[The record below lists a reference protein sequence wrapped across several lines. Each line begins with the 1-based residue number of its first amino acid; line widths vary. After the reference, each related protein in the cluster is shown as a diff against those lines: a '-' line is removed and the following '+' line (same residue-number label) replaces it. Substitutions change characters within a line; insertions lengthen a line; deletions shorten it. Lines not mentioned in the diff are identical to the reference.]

1 MKCEATSD
9 TTHDVLIGK
18 EIGYKSYKEICS
30 GEPKKV
36 NLGFNNDFNFM
47 KVENNTLTTYP
58 QSCGDFPYKP
68 SEYQKS
74 NPCIF
79 GSLATMAKLWE
90 VFSTFFSIHNIDP
103 NWLDCNW
110 SWGWYDKELGGWTGC
125 MGKV

>member
-9 TTHDVLIGK
+9 TTHNVLVSK
-18 EIGYKSYKEICS
+18 EIGYKSFKEICS

-36 NLGFNNDFNFM
+36 NLGFNNDPDRM
-47 KVENNTLTTYP
+47 KVENKTLMTYP

-68 SEYQKS
+68 TENHKS

-79 GSLATMAKLWE
+79 GSLAAMTFTWE
-90 VFSTFFSIHNIDP
+90 IFSKFFSIHNIEP
-103 NWLDCNW
+103 NWLDCG
-110 SWGWYDKELGGWTGC
+110 SWGSYDEELGGWTGC